1 MDAKG
6 LMSWTLLSGIGSSKL
21 TCVFKKQPSGFNML
35 ASDGQLE
42 RASTVGVRV
51 VDRIEAGTERQRGT
65 AEDLQFEEAK
75 FYT

>member
-1 MDAKG
+1 
-6 LMSWTLLSGIGSSKL
+6 
-21 TCVFKKQPSGFNML
+21 ML

-51 VDRIEAGTERQRGT
+51 VDRIEAGTERQRGR